1 MSLSGLVL
9 GIINI
14 AIVIA
19 VLLLI
24 GAIILWFMGWMG
36 MAVPDMV
43 RKGYL
48 AVVALIGLYMLVAL
62 LFGIPSIRV
71 ISHAQ
76 GGGLWT
82 AMT

>member
-9 GIINI
+9 GVINI

-19 VLLLI
+19 ILLLV
-24 GAIILWFMGWMG
+24 GAIILWFCNWMNFP
-36 MAVPDMV
+36 VPDMV

-62 LFGIPSIRV
+62 LFGIPSVRIIGV
-71 ISHAQ
+71 P
-76 GGGLWT
+76 
-82 AMT
+82 